1 MKNWTVITPVVAAF
15 MLSACGGGGTA
26 SEGGA
31 SSGGGQSV
39 GAPLTLSG
47 MVLWDAPIA
56 NAQIEVRC
64 NTNPQVQTTRSG
76 QDGRYSIT
84 IFPTQAIPLSG
95 AAAEC
100 VARASWPVNGFVHK
114 TESYA
119 VNYEQK
125 DALRM
130 NFNAAAGI
138 WTQAMSRPYF
148 DVKRSMDRNQWK
160 TLPLNEFTFNQGATG
175 IFAGKPFLAN
185 IPSLLPEGFSQRPF
199 ALRPQS
205 YAFEMGDA
213 HAQAVMQLA
222 RDLDMSA
229 ISEKHIGLNGGGSA
243 AAPHFPHFA
252 PNTSFTRSGGGNVV
266 IGLAAGSSF
275 EDEVFTYEDGKN
287 TQNATVSDF
296 MPVTVALVT
305 SQGLVHSIADV
316 MVRKFGG
323 TTLELGPQFNLDA
336 LPSGTVLRVYVYN
349 QVFGFAEL
357 RL

>member
-1 MKNWTVITPVVAAF
+1 MKKWQTAATAMTAF
-15 MLSACGGGGTA
+15 MLVACGGGGEDGP
-26 SEGGA
+26 SFGN
-31 SSGGGQSV
+31 
-39 GAPLTLSG
+39 PLTLSG
-47 MVLWDAPIA
+47 LVLWDAPVA

-64 NTNPQVQTTRSG
+64 NTNPQVQTARSG

-84 IFPTQAIPLSG
+84 ILPTQAIPLSG

-100 VARASWPVNGFVHK
+100 VARASWPVNGFMRK

-119 VNYEQK
+119 LNYEQK
-125 DALRM
+125 NSLRM

-148 DVKRSMDRNQWK
+148 TTKQRMERNQSY
-160 TLPLNEFTFNQGATG
+160 TPPANDFIDNQTATV
-175 IFAGKPFLAN
+175 ILARN
-185 IPSLLPEGFSQRPF
+185 PYLAFIPGLLPDGFSQKPF

-229 ISEKHIGLNGGGSA
+229 ISEKHIGTNGGGSA

-252 PNTSFTRSGGGNVV
+252 PNASFTRSGGGNVV
-266 IGLAAGSSF
+266 ISLAPGSSF
-275 EDEVFTYEDGKN
+275 EDEVFTYEDGN
-287 TQNATVSDF
+287 NIQNSSVSDF
-296 MPVTVALVT
+296 MPVTVALVK
-305 SQGLVHSIADV
+305 SDGERVHSIADV

-323 TTLELGPQFNLDA
+323 TTLELGPEFNLDA